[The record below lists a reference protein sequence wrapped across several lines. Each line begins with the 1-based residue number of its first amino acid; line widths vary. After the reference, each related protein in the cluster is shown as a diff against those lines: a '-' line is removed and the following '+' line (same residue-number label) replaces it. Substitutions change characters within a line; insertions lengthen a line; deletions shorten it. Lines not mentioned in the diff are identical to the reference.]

1 MHVAQIIYDSC
12 GDDGSTWKK
21 SATKSQSAEFD
32 TVVVLAR
39 YANSP
44 PPLAPKKK
52 SLGMSSWCAHALLP
66 VAGDAVIHGRRAADE
81 LRF

>member
-1 MHVAQIIYDSC
+1 MTHVVTTEVLGKRVQQSRSLPSLILWSFLQGTQI
-12 GDDGSTWKK
+12 
-21 SATKSQSAEFD
+21 
-32 TVVVLAR
+32 
-39 YANSP
+39 P
-44 PPLAPKKK
+44 PPLSHPKKK